1 MISEYI
7 EKFKL
12 DSKTKKSI
20 STFLLKIYIVLSLFF
35 PAYESKV
42 GNSYY
47 VERYYAHIA
56 LAVYL
61 IYTFVIRHEWKP
73 KKTGLCTAL
82 LVLIGIYN
90 ILSLYYNVRYL
101 HWYGEQINNTI
112 SFLFFTLLVSTD
124 CLEEHKRSDI
134 IVFLIKC
141 IILSS
146 ICAVVFYWMGYSR
159 IEILNRRFLLTTA
172 EESLSTYGEKRFSW
186 IYIHKSQ
193 CALMYVAFML
203 LFVKYRHKFKHRI
216 TYMMSMGLLLLVEYL
231 THSWTGLMA
240 VGCLV
245 VGMAGEWIR
254 ENYKKL
260 NVKSFLWIVP
270 AFAAVV
276 VVFNRQLRRFLAE
289 RNLATLGSRL
299 PIWKTFVSVIAQNPK
314 GIGLNFNNVSYF
326 TGYFDTN
333 NAHNIFLNAM
343 LRFSIPVG
351 ICFTTILGIIVM
363 QCIRYNK
370 NIMTLLTMI
379 GLLFLLNI
387 DYALLNYE
395 VSMFLFMLYLCFMH
409 KERRHRHI
417 SECNIN

>member
-1 MISEYI
+1 M
-7 EKFKL
+7 
-12 DSKTKKSI
+12 
-20 STFLLKIYIVLSLFF
+20 
-35 PAYESKV
+35 
-42 GNSYY
+42 
-47 VERYYAHIA
+47 
-56 LAVYL
+56 
-61 IYTFVIRHEWKP
+61 
-73 KKTGLCTAL
+73 L

-112 SFLFFTLLVSTD
+112 SFLFITLLVSTD
-124 CLEEHKRSDI
+124 CPEEHKRSDI

-159 IEILNRRFLLTTA
+159 IEILNRRFILTTA

-245 VGMAGEWIR
+245 MGMAGEWIR

-270 AFAAVV
+270 AFAAVA
-276 VVFNRQLRRFLAE
+276 VVFNRQL
-289 RNLATLGSRL
+289 
-299 PIWKTFVSVIAQNPK
+299 
-314 GIGLNFNNVSYF
+314 
-326 TGYFDTN
+326 
-333 NAHNIFLNAM
+333 
-343 LRFSIPVG
+343 
-351 ICFTTILGIIVM
+351 
-363 QCIRYNK
+363 
-370 NIMTLLTMI
+370 
-379 GLLFLLNI
+379 
-387 DYALLNYE
+387 
-395 VSMFLFMLYLCFMH
+395 
-409 KERRHRHI
+409 
-417 SECNIN
+417 